1 MIGGGSADNGG
12 VGAAWV
18 FARSNG
24 VWTQNGSKLVAS
36 DAIGLA
42 LQGSSVSMSADGTT
56 AIVGGPGDDSGKG
69 AAWVFTASA
78 IVPATIAS
86 SFIDASF
93 TVAGVGCS
101 TGTYTTPATLN
112 WTPLAVCTVTFSSP
126 QIVAGVQ
133 YVFTKWEDNST
144 NSMRPIAAP
153 TAPTTYTATFGL
165 APSAGDSGPMAP
177 SRTNQTLVLKFSHPQ
192 GYRQLTVVNA
202 LINEYLNGNSACYIA
217 YSQPLQVLYLVN
229 DQGPGSGLSVGL
241 TLGGTGSVSNSQC
254 TVFAPQS
261 LAAGSGNVLTPT
273 LNIAFKNTVTG
284 SKVIYLAAQSIG
296 NLTSGWQTLGVSLIP
311 QATATYPR
319 AVSMTP
325 ATGTAATQIVS
336 FIYEDISTTNNLQT
350 ACVLINS
357 ATDGRQA
364 CYVAYY
370 IPGNTLYLYPNNG
383 DGAAAS
389 SIVLTGTNVIQ
400 NGQCLINTAGSSVIK
415 IGNQLTLNLNITFK
429 SAFSGAR
436 GVWTAVQTLGGAQ
449 TSAWKAV
456 GAWLVP

>member
-1 MIGGGSADNGG
+1 MFGWTSYRWPGLANSRSISNPHDGNQGGLWVYTRSNGVRTQQGSKLVGSGAAGPFKLGSSVSVSTDGNVVIGGGSADNGG

-86 SFIDASF
+86 SFVGASF

-153 TAPTTYTATFGL
+153 TAPTPYTATFGL

-192 GYRQLTVVNA
+192 GYQQLTVVNA

-229 DQGPGSGLSVGL
+229 DQGPGA
-241 TLGGTGSVSNSQC
+241 
-254 TVFAPQS
+254 VF
-261 LAAGSGNVLTPT
+261 LWG
-273 LNIAFKNTVTG
+273 
-284 SKVIYLAAQSIG
+284 
-296 NLTSGWQTLGVSLIP
+296 
-311 QATATYPR
+311 
-319 AVSMTP
+319 
-325 ATGTAATQIVS
+325 
-336 FIYEDISTTNNLQT
+336 
-350 ACVLINS
+350 
-357 ATDGRQA
+357 
-364 CYVAYY
+364 
-370 IPGNTLYLYPNNG
+370 
-383 DGAAAS
+383 
-389 SIVLTGTNVIQ
+389 
-400 NGQCLINTAGSSVIK
+400 
-415 IGNQLTLNLNITFK
+415 
-429 SAFSGAR
+429 
-436 GVWTAVQTLGGAQ
+436 
-449 TSAWKAV
+449 
-456 GAWLVP
+456 